1 MLYLDILPID
11 VILKIQPHLNFKDIK
26 NLTEVSDAWNFVAE
40 NEATWSRVKRQY
52 LSSFRNVDSNF
63 MSRMNLLD
71 IDHYSAEIDRLH
83 DTPDSMETT
92 RFFTKVRSFVG
103 RYFGT
108 RDRLVIFGPGM
119 EMGFVKFFMWN
130 CEDIGLKTEV
140 EMPIQGSREMQVN
153 LLSICYNSIKYEL
166 QSLYPAPK
174 AVRDQEHRSLL
185 TPEGRLIGGVQR
197 RCREAKKLIFCISA
211 HKPVLESHFKE
222 LDLILR
228 ESAELPKL
236 LILAMDNG
244 QTDITT
250 VLDQLPENAKS
261 IEYRLSKISVEQD
274 TTTKENE
281 RSRYLYD
288 KSDLAS
294 ALKWLLDS

>member
-1 MLYLDILPID
+1 MSIQTSCPEWTCSISIITQQKLID
-11 VILKIQPHLNFKDIK
+11 FMVRLGC
-26 NLTEVSDAWNFVAE
+26 LTWN
-40 NEATWSRVKRQY
+40 SRRFTV
-52 LSSFRNVDSNF
+52 
-63 MSRMNLLD
+63 
-71 IDHYSAEIDRLH
+71 YS

-153 LLSICYNSIKYEL
+153 LLSICYNAIKYEL

-211 HKPVLESHFKE
+211 HKPVLESHFKGSTIIN
-222 LDLILR
+222 L
-228 ESAELPKL
+228 
-236 LILAMDNG
+236 N
-244 QTDITT
+244 
-250 VLDQLPENAKS
+250 
-261 IEYRLSKISVEQD
+261 
-274 TTTKENE
+274 
-281 RSRYLYD
+281 
-288 KSDLAS
+288 
-294 ALKWLLDS
+294 

>member
-1 MLYLDILPID
+1 MVSLRLGCLTW
-11 VILKIQPHLNFKDIK
+11 
-26 NLTEVSDAWNFVAE
+26 NLRRFTV
-40 NEATWSRVKRQY
+40 
-52 LSSFRNVDSNF
+52 
-63 MSRMNLLD
+63 
-71 IDHYSAEIDRLH
+71 YS

-211 HKPVLESHFKE
+211 HKPVLESHFKG
-222 LDLILR
+222 LINI
-228 ESAELPKL
+228 KGV
-236 LILAMDNG
+236 N
-244 QTDITT
+244 
-250 VLDQLPENAKS
+250 
-261 IEYRLSKISVEQD
+261 
-274 TTTKENE
+274 
-281 RSRYLYD
+281 
-288 KSDLAS
+288 
-294 ALKWLLDS
+294 